1 MEDNRDLIRRLAVA
15 FNIADGAYYR
25 LARSSGVSWH
35 TLSLLYALDD
45 GQPHSQKQICQEW
58 LIPKT
63 TINTVV
69 KSCEKAGYVTLQAMP
84 GRTRQRQICLTEAG
98 RDYAKQTLDG
108 MYRAEEAA
116 MAGTLGQFSPEFVSA
131 LERFAEELRLAA
143 GETPPRSREKDFES
157 FE

>member
-1 MEDNRDLIRRLAVA
+1 MEENRDLIRRLAVA

-25 LARSSGVSWH
+25 LARASGVSWH

-69 KSCEKAGYVTLQAMP
+69 KSCEKAGYVTLRAMP

-98 RDYAKQTLDG
+98 RDYARKTLDG
-108 MYRAEEAA
+108 MYRAETAA
-116 MAGTLGQFSPEFVSA
+116 MAGTLERFSPEFVSA

-143 GETPPRSREKDFES
+143 GETNSES
-157 FE
+157 KET